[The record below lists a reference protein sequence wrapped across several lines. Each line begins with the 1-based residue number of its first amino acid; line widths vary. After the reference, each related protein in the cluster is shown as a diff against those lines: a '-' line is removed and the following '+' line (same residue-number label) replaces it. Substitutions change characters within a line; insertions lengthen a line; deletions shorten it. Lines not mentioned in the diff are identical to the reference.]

1 MQTDSVLRLFAA
13 VVMSKRLNVNWQT
26 IFNICC
32 HRPFSNFGSS
42 PRLYCVPKGIMPNAL
57 IVREVKGYISEVKG
71 YLITNALPHS
81 MSGQSSQHAASFVSA
96 RITSLKES
104 ASDERRSA
112 PPLLGRSDVYHTV
125 TDGGFRRG
133 RCERAAEDRAI

>member
-32 HRPFSNFGSS
+32 HRPVSNFGSS
-42 PRLYCVPKGIMPNAL
+42 PRLYCVSKGIMPNAL
-57 IVREVKGYISEVKG
+57 IVREVKGYLS
-71 YLITNALPHS
+71 TNALPHS
-81 MSGQSSQHAASFVSA
+81 TSGQSSQHAASFVSA

-104 ASDERRSA
+104 VSDERRSA